1 MMRFIFRNIFLFNT
15 FVCLIALAVV
25 MITIFGLNWKP
36 CPMCLIQ
43 QLCVICI
50 MIFSILGL
58 IKNSSKGFS
67 SIVLIV
73 IVLITIV
80 GCYIAADQA
89 YLQYFSSTISNDPTD
104 CGVIS
109 NPLLIDATKSLT
121 GTVSSC
127 TSISEEIS
135 GVSLAVYSLI
145 FFICLL
151 GINCISLFI
160 RIFKK

>member
-1 MMRFIFRNIFLFNT
+1 MRFIFRHIFLFNT
-15 FVCLIALAVV
+15 VICFIALAAVV
-25 MITIFGLNWKP
+25 FTIIGLGWKP

-43 QLCVICI
+43 QLCVLCT

-67 SIVLIV
+67 
-73 IVLITIV
+73 TIV
-80 GCYIAADQA
+80 QTAIILIIIIGCYIAADQA
-89 YLQYFSSTISNDPTD
+89 YLQYFSSTISDDPTS
-104 CGVIS
+104 CGAIS
-109 NPLLIDATKSLT
+109 NPFLIDATKSLT

-127 TSISEEIS
+127 TSIAEEIS

-145 FFICLL
+145 FLICLL
-151 GINCISLFI
+151 VINCVSLFV